1 MTLALDT
8 LMRALVVSLMTV
20 SLSIMLEEEQL
31 LGKVG
36 KWLKKTIPP
45 HKFPNLHKPIY
56 GCVGCMASVWGS
68 IFYLVTAPLMGFN
81 LLQMGIVML
90 VGVTLNFILIKLS

>member
-1 MTLALDT
+1 MTLALDA

-20 SLSIMLEEEQL
+20 PLSIMLEEEQL

-68 IFYLVTAPLMGFN
+68 VFYLVTAPLMGFN

>member
-1 MTLALDT
+1 MTPLDT
-8 LMRALVVSLMTV
+8 LTRALVVSLMTV

>member
-1 MTLALDT
+1 MTPDLDT
-8 LMRALVVSLMTV
+8 LTRALVVSLMTV

>member
-1 MTLALDT
+1 MTSLDT
-8 LMRALVVSLMTV
+8 LARALVVSLMTV